1 MLISD
6 WSAYQK
12 LGKDML
18 SVARK
23 SVDHGELPKE
33 GEDGWE
39 KNSGESLLMT
49 HNSSVIM
56 FDDAYLLSH
65 KL

>member
-1 MLISD
+1 MAPGAIKRMLISD
-6 WSAYQK
+6 WSAYKK

-23 SVDHGELPKE
+23 SVDQGVLPKE

-49 HNSSVIM
+49 SS
-56 FDDAYLLSH
+56 
-65 KL
+65 